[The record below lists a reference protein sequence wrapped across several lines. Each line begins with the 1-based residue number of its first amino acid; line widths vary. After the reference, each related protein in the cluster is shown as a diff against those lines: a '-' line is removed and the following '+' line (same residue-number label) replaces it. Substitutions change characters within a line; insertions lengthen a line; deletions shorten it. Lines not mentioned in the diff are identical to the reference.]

1 MIARSA
7 PNLIKYA
14 QELAKKK
21 AVRSGGRAL
30 IEKYLSSGS
39 GDPGK
44 AQLGSAAADDAG
56 FVTYSVSIGAQ
67 TFSGVV
73 NIEDEFVW
81 VDCSSTP
88 PGGAFVKFASAV
100 CQKLVPRDCGNTT
113 DCDYIA
119 QYAAGDTVGYLASGT
134 FTAAV
139 GADSTTTVPPVTG
152 TVTFGCGTKSTVPL
166 DSQYGIIGF
175 SQGEISLVKQLKISR
190 FSYFLAPDNSDTS
203 TSFSV
208 VLLNDEAKPDTNSR
222 STPLVRGNLMYPDLY
237 YVKLIGIQ
245 VDGQAL
251 TGIPAGAFDVAAD
264 GNSGGVYLST
274 MSAITYLQRDAYN
287 AVRRALVSQIKS
299 QEVDG
304 SALYNSVF
312 DLCYNLQ
319 AVAGLTFPKLT
330 LVFDGSPT
338 PTMELTTVNYFYKH
352 TPTGLQ
358 CLTMRETPAD
368 APFSSIL
375 GSLLQTGTNMIYDIA
390 GGSLT
395 FEKGAASA
403 LSSQVPSS
411 VRAMAPLYLAWV
423 LLF

>member
-1 MIARSA
+1 MGRQARRRGSCASALTLVAWLLIILRLPAPASPAGAPATAGNVIARSA

-39 GDPGK
+39 GDPG
-44 AQLGSAAADDAG
+44 
-56 FVTYSVSIGAQ
+56 
-67 TFSGVV
+67 
-73 NIEDEFVW
+73 
-81 VDCSSTP
+81 
-88 PGGAFVKFASAV
+88 
-100 CQKLVPRDCGNTT
+100 
-113 DCDYIA
+113 
-119 QYAAGDTVGYLASGT
+119 
-134 FTAAV
+134 
-139 GADSTTTVPPVTG
+139 
-152 TVTFGCGTKSTVPL
+152 
-166 DSQYGIIGF
+166 
-175 SQGEISLVKQLKISR
+175 
-190 FSYFLAPDNSDTS
+190 
-203 TSFSV
+203 
-208 VLLNDEAKPDTNSR
+208 
-222 STPLVRGNLMYPDLY
+222 
-237 YVKLIGIQ
+237 
-245 VDGQAL
+245 GQAL

-274 MSAITYLQRDAYN
+274 MLHITYLQPEAYY

-299 QEVDG
+299 QEVNG
-304 SALYNSVF
+304 SALFGGVF

-358 CLTMRETPAD
+358 CLTMRETPTD

-411 VRAMAPLYLAWV
+411 VMAMAPLYLAWV